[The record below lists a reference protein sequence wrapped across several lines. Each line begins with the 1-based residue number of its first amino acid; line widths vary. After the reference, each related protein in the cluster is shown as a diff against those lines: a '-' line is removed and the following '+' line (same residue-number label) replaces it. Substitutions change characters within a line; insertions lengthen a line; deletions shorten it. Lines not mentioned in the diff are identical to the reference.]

1 VTDTDQHAETS
12 RDEAVALH
20 VAELQRQGY
29 SLHRDALS
37 LELCD
42 EVLAELEQMTET
54 WGRSLV
60 QSFHGH
66 RTIRYFDLLNAAP
79 IFERLPVHEHI
90 LPVVRAVLGHD
101 CLLSTYGT
109 VAIGPGE
116 PAQAI
121 HADDILYRLPRPHA
135 TIFCNVMIAL
145 TDFTEANG
153 ATRIVPGSHAWDEYP
168 EIRVMPEGE
177 LDDRYPSIAAEMPKG
192 SVCFFLGTTYHGGG
206 ANHTDGF
213 RTGITMAYCAGWLRP
228 QENFA
233 IAVAQERAAMFDP
246 ELRALM
252 GWRAAHSGALG
263 HIYTQPRHLSGP
275 LAHTI
280 VSPQAPQADLPPPR
294 PAR

>member
-1 VTDTDQHAETS
+1 VTDTDQRTDTS
-12 RDEAVALH
+12 PDQVVVHH

-29 SLHRDALS
+29 SLRPQALS

-42 EVLAELEQMTET
+42 EILAELERMEGT

-60 QSFHGH
+60 QSFHGR

-79 IFERLPVHEHI
+79 VFERLPVHDHI
-90 LPVVRAVLGHD
+90 LPVVRAVLGDD

-109 VAIGPGE
+109 AAIGPGE

-121 HADDILYRLPRPHA
+121 HADDILYRLRRPHA
-135 TIFCNVMIAL
+135 DIFCNVMIAL

-168 EIRVMPEGE
+168 EIRVTPEGTV
-177 LDDRYPSIAAEMPKG
+177 DDRYPSIAAEMPKG

-206 ANHTDGF
+206 ANRTDAF
-213 RTGITMAYCAGWLRP
+213 RHSITMAFCAGWLRP
-228 QENFA
+228 QENFTV
-233 IAVAQERAAMFDP
+233 AVAQERAVTFDP

-252 GWRAAHSGALG
+252 GWRAAHNGALG
-263 HIYTQPRHLSGP
+263 HIYTHPRHLTGP

-280 VSPQAPQADLPPPR
+280 VSPQAPQTDL
-294 PAR
+294 